1 MSIKYDEHMLALIER
16 SKTLTDDEADRMWR
30 TPETWTTETQPT
42 VPVTEGT
49 LDGAWENVRPARAGD
64 VIEVPCPECGGEGGV
79 PCDVCRRQ
87 QCAMCTDCDGSGTLR
102 VLLTEDPVE
111 QWVHDYGHHGWLC
124 TGVPETGDE
133 T

>member
-1 MSIKYDEHMLALIER
+1 M
-16 SKTLTDDEADRMWR
+16 AD
-30 TPETWTTETQPT
+30 PETWTTETQPM
-42 VPVTEGT
+42 VEVWTEAEVAANKRKAGNLGMRVRDEAGPPAPL
-49 LDGAWENVRPARAGD
+49 LDSGPRKFRPARAGD